1 MVFKNRISS
10 LQRNTEIPQF
20 SMQENSGEK
29 CFGSVDVQQL
39 SVVEDLYTCMYII
52 QSSSRLNILG
62 EKSFSK
68 QKPRFITLKMF

>member
-10 LQRNTEIPQF
+10 LQRNTDIPQF

-39 SVVEDLYTCMYII
+39 SVVEDLYTCVYI
-52 QSSSRLNILG
+52 
-62 EKSFSK
+62 
-68 QKPRFITLKMF
+68 